1 MWGREVKRA
10 DVAGHS
16 CLVYARRPR
25 SVADLLV
32 DARRWGDREY
42 LVQGERRLSRAAFK
56 RAVARVAAGL
66 RARGA
71 DAGDRVLL
79 LGFNSIEWVVAF
91 WALQAIG
98 AVPALGNAWWS
109 DQEVRHAVAQVA
121 PVLAVTDRD
130 LGPAL
135 TRLTFADIR
144 ALAANGSEPALV
156 PAPVA
161 EDDLALIMFSSGT
174 TGSAKGVLMSH
185 RSVVANIQNLLLL
198 TGRLPSELPADHP
211 GTVSLLSVPLFHLAG
226 IQVSLTTLLSGGRA
240 VFLPGKFDPGEV
252 LRLIEAERVRVWG
265 SIPTMVSRVLDHP
278 DFSAYD
284 TSSVASV
291 PMGGAAVSAE
301 LRARVSEQFTGVK
314 TRVGSLYGLT
324 EAGGVLAAGSGADI
338 SARPGA
344 VGRALPVVELA
355 IRNSGPDGVGE
366 IIARTPTMTSGY
378 LDDPEPITDPDGW
391 VPTGDLGRLDRDGW
405 LYVTG
410 RSKDIIIRGGENI
423 AAAHVEQALLS
434 HPEVLEAAV
443 VGLPH
448 PDLGEQVAAAVVLRP
463 GAVSDV
469 ASLREHA
476 ESQLGRYEVPGAWWL
491 HPGPLPTNPSGKIL
505 RRVVRDEWPGLN
517 AGNGRGPAAS

>member
-1 MWGREVKRA
+1 MWGREVERA
-10 DVAGHS
+10 NVAGHC
-16 CLVYARRPR
+16 CLVYSRRPR
-25 SVADLLV
+25 SVADLLL

-42 LVQGERRLSRAAFK
+42 LVQGERRLGRVAFEL
-56 RAVARVAAGL
+56 AVARVAAGL
-66 RARGA
+66 RERGA
-71 DAGDRVLL
+71 GVGDQVLL
-79 LGFNSIEWVVAF
+79 LGFNSIEWLVAF

-109 DQEVRHAVAQVA
+109 DEEVQHAVGQAN
-121 PVLAVTDRD
+121 PVLAITDREIS
-130 LGPAL
+130 PKVN
-135 TRLTFADIR
+135 RLTIADVR
-144 ALAANGSEPALV
+144 ALADGGDDQAQPRLE

-161 EDDLALIMFSSGT
+161 EDDLALTMFSSGT

-198 TGRLPSELPADHP
+198 TGRLPGELPADHP

-226 IQVSLTTLLSGGRA
+226 IQVSLNTLLSGGRV

-278 DFSAYD
+278 DFAAYD

-355 IRNSGPDGVGE
+355 IRQAGPDGTGE

-378 LDDPEPITDPDGW
+378 LGDPEPIVDPDGW
-391 VPTGDLGRLDRDGW
+391 VPTGDLGRIDDDGW
-405 LYVTG
+405 LYVTD

-423 AAAHVEQALLS
+423 AAVHVEQALLK
-434 HPEVLEAAV
+434 HPDVLEAAV
-443 VGLPH
+443 VGRPH
-448 PDLGEQVAAAVVLRP
+448 PDLGEEVAAAVVLRP
-463 GAVSDV
+463 GAV
-469 ASLREHA
+469 AGPATLRAHA
-476 ESQLGRYEVPGAWWL
+476 ESQLGRYEVPSSWWI

-505 RRVVRDEWPGLN
+505 RRVVRDEWPG
-517 AGNGRGPAAS
+517 A

>member
-1 MWGREVKRA
+1 MPEAGPTWGREVERA

-32 DARRWGDREY
+32 DTRRWGDREY
-42 LVQGERRLSRAAFK
+42 LAQGERRLSRVAFE
-56 RAVARVAAGL
+56 RAVARVAVGL
-66 RARGA
+66 RERGA
-71 DAGDRVLL
+71 AAGDHVLL

-91 WALQAIG
+91 WALQALG

-109 DQEVRHAVAQVA
+109 DEEVRHAVGQVA

-130 LGPAL
+130 LGPDL
-135 TRLTFADIR
+135 SRVTFADIR
-144 ALAANGSEPALV
+144 ALAEGSAEPPLEPV
-156 PAPVA
+156 PVA

-174 TGSAKGVLMSH
+174 TGAAKGVLMSH

-198 TGRLPSELPADHP
+198 TGRLPDELPADHP
-211 GTVSLLSVPLFHLAG
+211 GTVSLVSVPLFHLAG

-252 LRLIEAERVRVWG
+252 LRLIESERVRVWG

-278 DFSAYD
+278 DFTAYD

-301 LRARVSEQFTGVK
+301 LRARVSQRFTGVK

-324 EAGGVLAAGSGADI
+324 EAGGVLAAGSGADV
-338 SARPGA
+338 SARPGT

-355 IRNSGPDGVGE
+355 IRNAGPDGSGE
-366 IIARTPTMTSGY
+366 ITARTPTMTTGY
-378 LDDPEPITDPDGW
+378 LGDPEPITDPDGW
-391 VPTGDLGRLDRDGW
+391 VPTGDLGRIDGDGW

-423 AAAHVEQALLS
+423 AVVHVEQALLK
-434 HPEVLEAAV
+434 HPDVLEAAV

-448 PDLGEQVAAAVVLRP
+448 PDLGEEVGAAVVLRA
-463 GAVSDV
+463 GALSDTG
-469 ASLREHA
+469 ALREHA
-476 ESQLGRYEVPGAWWL
+476 ASQLGRYEVPTTWWL

-505 RRVVRDEWPGLN
+505 RRVVRDEWRAPSGDT
-517 AGNGRGPAAS
+517 P